1 MKFLAI
7 SGSVRKGSLNT
18 SLLRA
23 AADLVPEG
31 VTMEIRTLDGI
42 ELLNP
47 NTLEGGLPD
56 LINNLAAEVKQA
68 DALVLASPEFNYSVT
83 AAMKNIIDWL
93 SIHPDKPLKN
103 KPTALMSASPS
114 GLGGARA
121 QYQLRQMLIYPD
133 VKVMA
138 VPEVMVGNA
147 FERFTA
153 QGELTDENTRSLI
166 KEQMQVLKDMCA

>member
-23 AADLVPEG
+23 AAELVPED
-31 VTMEIRTLDGI
+31 VTMDIRTLDGI
-42 ELLNP
+42 ELLDP
-47 NTLEGGLPD
+47 NTLENGFPD
-56 LINNLAAEVKQA
+56 LVNKLALEIKQA

-83 AAMKNIIDWL
+83 AAMKNVIDWL
-93 SIHPDKPLKN
+93 SIHPEKPLKN

-147 FERFTA
+147 FERFTTK
-153 QGELTDENTRSLI
+153 GELTDDNTKALI
-166 KEQMQVLKDMCA
+166 KQQMQVLKDMCA

>member
-23 AADLVPEG
+23 AAELVPEG
-31 VTMEIRTLDGI
+31 VTMDIRTLDGI
-42 ELLNP
+42 ELLDP
-47 NTLEGGLPD
+47 NTLENGFPD
-56 LINNLAAEVKQA
+56 IINKLAAEAKQA

-83 AAMKNIIDWL
+83 AAMKNVIDWL
-93 SIHPDKPLKN
+93 SIHPEKPLKN

-133 VKVMA
+133 AKVLG

-147 FERFTA
+147 FERFTT
-153 QGELTDENTRSLI
+153 QGELTDENSRALI

>member
-23 AADLVPEG
+23 AAELVPEG
-31 VTMEIRTLDGI
+31 VTMDIRTLDGI
-42 ELLNP
+42 ELLDP
-47 NTLEGGLPD
+47 NTLENGFPD
-56 LINNLAAEVKQA
+56 IINKLAVEVKQA

-83 AAMKNIIDWL
+83 AAMKNVIDWL
-93 SIHPDKPLKN
+93 SIHPEKPLKN
-103 KPTALMSASPS
+103 KPTAMMSASPS

-133 VKVMA
+133 AKVLG

-147 FERFTA
+147 FERFTT
-153 QGELTDENTRSLI
+153 QGELTDENSRALI

>member
-23 AADLVPEG
+23 AAELVPEG
-31 VTMEIRTLDGI
+31 VTMDIRTLDGI
-42 ELLNP
+42 ELLDP
-47 NTLEGGLPD
+47 NTLEGGFPD
-56 LINNLAAEVKQA
+56 LINKLAVEVKQA

-83 AAMKNIIDWL
+83 AAMKNVIDWL
-93 SIHPDKPLKN
+93 SIHPEKPLKN
-103 KPTALMSASPS
+103 KPTAMMSASPS

-133 VKVMA
+133 VKVLA

-153 QGELTDENTRSLI
+153 QGVLTDENTKALI
-166 KEQMQVLKDMCA
+166 KEQMQALKAMCV